1 MSGVMTMKMRH
12 TGIARVMALIIVVS
26 LALLSACQRP
36 FPTPTPVGPTEVP
49 VRATFALMQGPSYSR
64 DIQPVFDYY
73 CISCHGSER
82 AENGLR
88 LDSYEGVMAGTRFGP
103 VLTPGSPEFSTL
115 YYTIAQPASQQVAMP
130 QDAHRLSPNR
140 ILNIKYW
147 IQAGA
152 KND

>member
-1 MSGVMTMKMRH
+1 MRH
-12 TGIARVMALIIVVS
+12 RRLVKSGAVVLAIIVS

-36 FPTPTPVGPTEVP
+36 FPTPTPAEPTEVP
-49 VRATFALMQGPSYSR
+49 VRATFALVQGPSYSR
-64 DIQPVFDYY
+64 DIQPIFDYY
-73 CISCHGSER
+73 CVRCHGPEQ

-88 LDSYEGVMAGTRFGP
+88 LDSYEGVLAGTQYGP
-103 VLTPGSPEFSTL
+103 VVKPGSPEFSTL
-115 YYTIAQPASQQVAMP
+115 YYTIAQPLSPQVAMP
-130 QDAHRLSPNR
+130 QEAHRLSPNR